1 MAKNIN
7 VLLSLKDQ
15 FTKPLQNATAS
26 TTGMNRAL
34 QKAERQMKRFG
45 NAVKAGFK
53 KTAKYAAIGVG
64 AITAATGLFIKQSL
78 DAAKDKLKADKMLE
92 TSMKRNNI
100 FSEERMAALKNEAS
114 ALQDLGVVGDDVTLA
129 GAGQLSMYKLNYEQI
144 KKTMPV
150 LSDMVAKEKG
160 LNGTQEDAI
169 AMADVIGK
177 AMAGKVKGLQKYG
190 VQLSAA
196 EEKAFKTMKAEQ
208 KLDFIVNK
216 VNTSIGGT
224 AKALRETDEGKI
236 AAAKGAFGDMQAEL
250 GKKLMP
256 YLGRLAE
263 WFHGKIPQIQDLIL
277 GTADTVEQ
285 MIMKAEPYLIQ
296 IKDLIG
302 SLWDK
307 AGPALKEFG
316 GILLDGA
323 NEAIEIAQSIINNWD
338 RIAPIVYTLVG
349 ALGAYKLI
357 MFLSVGYTYAMI
369 GALKI
374 KAVWDALQIAR
385 ANGMTTAQ
393 WALNAAMNANPIGIV
408 IGLIA
413 LLVGGIWLCIKNF
426 DWIKE
431 KALSLWNML
440 DNNPIGR
447 LIKWFLKFGNP
458 IGATINLFLG
468 LKDAIYENWDAIT
481 NFFMKALD
489 MILHPINTAKKA
501 IGGLIDKFKFWN
513 DTDPK
518 DKKFN
523 IVENKTSTSTTKTL
537 GRKALGTS
545 YFKGGATRI
554 NEGGRTETAVLP
566 AGTKI
571 LSHEQSKALSG
582 RGNQKIEVNV
592 HISGNFIGEKEHMER
607 YAEYTGKKVLAALGN
622 M

>member
-34 QKAERQMKRFG
+34 QKAERQMKKFG

-64 AITAATGLFIKQSL
+64 AMTAAATVFAKQSI
-78 DAAKDKLKADKMLE
+78 DAAKDQLRVEKMLE
-92 TSMKRNNI
+92 TNMKRTSNASTSQI
-100 FSEERMAALKNEAS
+100 QAIKDEAS
-114 ALQDLGVVGDDVTLA
+114 ALQSLGVVGDEVALA
-129 GAGQLSMYKLNYEQI
+129 GASQLAVYGLRSDQI
-144 KKTMPV
+144 KKLMPN
-150 LSDMVAKEKG
+150 LNDMIAKEKG
-160 LNGTQEDAI
+160 LNGTQEDSI

-177 AMAGKVKGLQKYG
+177 ALAGKTKGLLKYG
-190 VQLSAA
+190 VQLSTA
-196 EEKAFKTMKAEQ
+196 EEKAYKTMTQEQ
-208 KLDFIVNK
+208 RMNLISKKL
-216 VNTSIGGT
+216 TSSIGGVN
-224 AKALRETDEGKI
+224 KALRETDEGKI
-236 AAAKGAFGDMQAEL
+236 VAAQNAWGDMKEEL
-250 GKKLMP
+250 GKKLLP
-256 YLGRLAE
+256 YLGKFAG
-263 WFHGKIPQIQDLIL
+263 WFENKIPDIQNFIL
-277 GTADTVEQ
+277 GVADTVEQ

-338 RIAPIVYTLVG
+338 RISPIIYTATG
-349 ALGAYKLI
+349 AVVAYNVATGIRNNMELI
-357 MFLSVGYTYAMI
+357 YIGYSKAKAATETIAAI
-369 GALKI
+369 ATGQLTI
-374 KAVWDALQIAR
+374 K
-385 ANGMTTAQ
+385 Q
-393 WALNAAMNANPIGIV
+393 WALNAAMNANPVGLVIGAIAALIGIV
-408 IGLIA
+408 
-413 LLVGGIWLCIKNF
+413 WLAWKNW
-426 DWIKE
+426 DKISGW
-431 KALSLWNML
+431 L
-440 DNNPIGR
+440 
-447 LIKWFLKFGNP
+447 
-458 IGATINLFLG
+458 IGAWEWVKKAVSGFCEVLSGVFLPIW
-468 LKDAIYENWDAIT
+468 DSVVSAID
-481 NFFMKALD
+481 K
-489 MILHPINTAKKA
+489 ILHPLDTAKKA

-513 DTDPK
+513 DTEPK
-518 DKKFN
+518 DKNFN
-523 IVENKTSTSTTKTL
+523 ITENKTSTSTTKTL

-582 RGNQKIEVNV
+582 RGNQKIEVYV

>member
-26 TTGMNRAL
+26 TTGMNKAL

-64 AITAATGLFIKQSL
+64 AFTAAATVFAKQSI
-78 DAAKDKLKADKMLE
+78 DAAKDQLRVEKLLE
-92 TSMKRNNI
+92 TNMKRTSNASASQI
-100 FSEERMAALKNEAS
+100 QAIKDEAS
-114 ALQDLGVVGDDVTLA
+114 ALQGLGVVGDEVALA
-129 GAGQLSMYKLNYEQI
+129 GASQLAVYGLRSDQI
-144 KKTMPV
+144 KKLMPN
-150 LSDMVAKEKG
+150 LNDMIAKEKG
-160 LNGTQEDAI
+160 LNGTQEDSI

-177 AMAGKVKGLQKYG
+177 ALAGKTKGLLKYG
-190 VQLSAA
+190 VQLSTA
-196 EEKAFKTMKAEQ
+196 EEKAYKAMTQEQ
-208 KLDFIVNK
+208 RMDLISKKLTV
-216 VNTSIGGT
+216 SIGGVN
-224 AKALRETDEGKI
+224 KALRETDEGKI
-236 AAAKGAFGDMQAEL
+236 TTAKNAWGDMKEEL
-250 GKKLMP
+250 GKKLLP
-256 YLGRLAE
+256 YLGRFAG
-263 WFHGKIPQIQDLIL
+263 WFEAKIPDIQNFIL
-277 GTADTVEQ
+277 GTADTIEQ

-307 AGPALKEFG
+307 AGPALEEFG
-316 GILLDGA
+316 GMLLDGE

-338 RIAPIVYTLVG
+338 RISPVVYTLVG

-393 WALNAAMNANPIGIV
+393 WALNAAMDANPIGFV
-408 IGLIA
+408 VAAIA

-468 LKDAIYENWDAIT
+468 LKDAIYENWNAIT
-481 NFFMKALD
+481 NFFMEALD
-489 MILHPINTAKKA
+489 MILHPIETAKKA

-513 DTDPK
+513 DTEIK
-518 DKKFN
+518 DKN
-523 IVENKTSTSTTKTL
+523 INISENKTSTSTTKTL

-554 NEGGRTETAVLP
+554 NEGGRTEAAVLP

-571 LSHEQSKALSG
+571 LSHEQGKSLAGK
-582 RGNQKIEVNV
+582 GNQKVEVHV
-592 HISGNFIGEKEHMER
+592 HIEGNFIGEKEHMEK
-607 YAEYTGKKVLAALGN
+607 YAEYTGKRILATMGN

>member
-15 FTKPLQNATAS
+15 FTKPLQNATKS

-190 VQLSAA
+190 VQLSTA

-216 VNTSIGGT
+216 VNASIGGT

-285 MIMKAEPYLIQ
+285 MIMKAEPYLIK

-338 RIAPIVYTLVG
+338 RISPVVYTLVG
-349 ALGAYKLI
+349 ALGAYKLV
-357 MFLSVGYTYAMI
+357 MFAQFVLTTAVA
-369 GALKI
+369 GATKTKL
-374 KAVWDALQIAR
+374 VWDNLQLL
-385 ANGMTTAQ
+385 MTGKLTLAQFKLNTAIS
-393 WALNAAMNANPIGIV
+393 LNPIGIV

-413 LLVGGIWLCIKNF
+413 GAVAIGWMLYKNWDLVKSKTLEFW
-426 DWIKE
+426 
-431 KALSLWNML
+431 KAL

-468 LKDAIYENWDAIT
+468 LKDAIYEDWDAIT
-481 NFFMKALD
+481 NFFIKALD
-489 MILHPINTAKKA
+489 MILHPVDTAKKA

-523 IVENKTSTSTTKTL
+523 IVENKTSTSTAKTL

-571 LSHEQSKALSG
+571 LSHEQSKILSS
-582 RGNQKIEVNV
+582 RGNQKIEVHV

>member
-15 FTKPLQNATAS
+15 FTKPLQNATKS
-26 TTGMNRAL
+26 TTGMNNAL
-34 QKAERQMKRFG
+34 KKAERQMKRFS

-64 AITAATGLFIKQSL
+64 AFTAAATVFAKQSI
-78 DAAKDKLKADKMLE
+78 DAAKDQLRVEKLLE
-92 TSMKRNNI
+92 TNMKRTSNASASQI
-100 FSEERMAALKNEAS
+100 QAIKDEAS
-114 ALQDLGVVGDDVTLA
+114 ALQGLGVVGDEVALA
-129 GAGQLSMYKLNYEQI
+129 GASQLAVYGLRSDQI
-144 KKTMPV
+144 KKLMPN
-150 LSDMVAKEKG
+150 LNDMIAKEKG
-160 LNGTQEDAI
+160 LNGTQEDSI

-177 AMAGKVKGLQKYG
+177 ALAGKTKGLLKYG
-190 VQLSAA
+190 VQLSTA
-196 EEKAFKTMKAEQ
+196 EEKAYKAMTQEQ
-208 KLDFIVNK
+208 RMDLISKKLTV
-216 VNTSIGGT
+216 SIGGVN
-224 AKALRETDEGKI
+224 KALRETDEGKI
-236 AAAKGAFGDMQAEL
+236 TTAKNAWGDMKEEL
-250 GKKLMP
+250 GKKLLP
-256 YLGRLAE
+256 YLGRFAG
-263 WFHGKIPQIQDLIL
+263 WFEAKIPDIQNFIL
-277 GTADTVEQ
+277 GTADTIEQ

-307 AGPALKEFG
+307 AGPALEEFG
-316 GILLDGA
+316 GMLLDGA

-338 RIAPIVYTLVG
+338 RISPVVYTLVG

-393 WALNAAMNANPIGIV
+393 WALNAAMDANPIGFV
-408 IGLIA
+408 VAAIA

-468 LKDAIYENWDAIT
+468 LKDAIYENWNAIT
-481 NFFMKALD
+481 NFFMEALD
-489 MILHPINTAKKA
+489 MILHPIETAKKA

-513 DTDPK
+513 DTEIK
-518 DKKFN
+518 DKN
-523 IVENKTSTSTTKTL
+523 INISENKTSTSTAKTL

-566 AGTKI
+566 PGTQI
-571 LSHEQSKALSG
+571 LSHEQSKALS
-582 RGNQKIEVNV
+582 RQGNQKVEVHV
-592 HISGNFIGEKEHMER
+592 HVSGNFIGEKEHMER